1 MPNIASPKTFLESV
15 ESRMASRMASPM
27 AGQVA
32 KQAAYSPKPNP
43 SPTLNPSPAQPKK
56 KVLVGMKDGQAV
68 YEDEDETVVSSERK
82 SFGSK
87 YGAPPR

>member
-1 MPNIASPKTFLESV
+1 MPNIAPPNTFLESV

-27 AGQVA
+27 AGRAA
-32 KQAAYSPKPNP
+32 KQAAYSPKP
-43 SPTLNPSPAQPKK
+43 NPSPAQPKK
-56 KVLVGMKDGQAV
+56 KVLVGMKDGRAV